1 MPVVVVDLA
10 LIYSFEIRKKGF
22 SFFFGHTHHH
32 HHHHKP
38 RIADQK

>member
-1 MPVVVVDLA
+1 MPVVVVVDLGG

-22 SFFFGHTHHH
+22 SSFFGHSNHHH
-32 HHHHKP
+32 QQ